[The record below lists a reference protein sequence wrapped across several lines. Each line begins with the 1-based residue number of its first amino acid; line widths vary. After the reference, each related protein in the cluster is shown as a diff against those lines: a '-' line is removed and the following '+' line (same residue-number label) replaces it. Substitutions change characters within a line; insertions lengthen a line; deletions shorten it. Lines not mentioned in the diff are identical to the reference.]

1 MAVTVT
7 IPKLGVEME
16 SARIDH
22 WVRKEGEWVEEGEV
36 LLVIETEKVTFEV
49 EAATTGYL
57 HIIGEAGK
65 EYKIG
70 ELLAMITEDKEE
82 YRGMVSQN
90 DVPSENVETQNMS
103 STVSHVSQ
111 KVSPLA
117 RRIAKDTGVD
127 VSLLKGSGPDGAII
141 KKDVMLLLEE
151 VKQTDLKESENKEVE
166 IRNLSVSK
174 VVKETKPLSG
184 MRKVIARKMYE
195 SLQRTAQMTD
205 ISEIEVTALVEFRNE
220 LKELSEEIGYTI
232 SYTSLMIKI
241 VAIILKELPILNA
254 SIEDEQIVYWDNVNI
269 GVAVAL
275 DDGLVVPVIYNA
287 DKLSL
292 GEIHLRLDNLISKAK
307 NKSLLPDEM
316 SGGTFTITNFGS
328 FGSVWGTPIINPP
341 EVGILGVG
349 AIQQKPVVRNGEI
362 AIGNVMGYSLTVDHR
377 LIDGNVAGKFQ
388 KAFKH
393 IVQNPKLL
401 IVK

>member
-1 MAVTVT
+1 MGATVT

-22 WVRKEGEWVEEGEV
+22 WVRNEGEWVEEGE
-36 LLVIETEKVTFEV
+36 LLLMIETEKVTYEI
-49 EAATTGYL
+49 EAAAAGYL
-57 HIIGEAGK
+57 HIIGEADK

-70 ELLAMITEDKEE
+70 ELLAMITKDKEE
-82 YRGMVSQN
+82 YQGMVSKN
-90 DVPSENVETQNMS
+90 DVPSENVETRNRS
-103 STVSHVSQ
+103 STVRHVSN

-117 RRIAKDTGVD
+117 RRIAKDRGVD
-127 VSLLKGSGPDGAII
+127 VSGLKGSGPDGAVI
-141 KKDVMLLLEE
+141 KKDVMLLLEQE
-151 VKQTDLKESENKEVE
+151 KQSDLKESENKEVE
-166 IRNLSVSK
+166 ISNLSISK

-205 ISEIEVTALVEFRNE
+205 ISEIEVSALVDFRNE

-232 SYTSLMIKI
+232 SYTTLMIKI
-241 VAIILKELPILNA
+241 VAIILKELPIMNA
-254 SIEDEQIVYWDNVNI
+254 SIEDDQIVYWDSVNI

-275 DDGLVVPVIYNA
+275 DDGLVVPVIHHA

-292 GEIHLRLDNLISKAK
+292 GEIHLRLDNLINKAK

-341 EVGILGVG
+341 EVAILGVG

-362 AIGNVMGYSLTVDHR
+362 VIGNVMGYSLTVDHR
-377 LIDGNVAGKFQ
+377 LIDGDVAGKFQ
-388 KAFKH
+388 KAFRH